1 MGFFGFGTSAP
12 AAPEE
17 NVIPEE
23 EQLLVAL
30 RTAYRDPNITT
41 TKAMHLVPRPPLLA
55 PRCLN
60 PFQTVCSCLPAGVAD
75 PACLHQDV
83 LARHPNWTVNLKR
96 VRKLLCKVVSP
107 PKGEQADD
115 ASSRR
120 TWTEEEVEDW
130 CIITA
135 STPAIAASAAVPQ
148 AASSKVPVS
157 ASSQARRRGRS

>member
-17 NVIPEE
+17 NFIPEE
-23 EQLLVAL
+23 EELLVAL

-41 TKAMHLVPRPPLLA
+41 TKAMHLVPPPPLALGGW
-55 PRCLN
+55 N
-60 PFQTVCSCLPAGVAD
+60 PFQTVCACLPAGVSD

-107 PKGEQADD
+107 PEGEGEQADD

-120 TWTEEEVEDW
+120 TWTEEEVGEW
-130 CIITA
+130 CIITS
-135 STPAIAASAAVPQ
+135 STPAIATPAAVPQ

-157 ASSQARRRGRS
+157 ASRRRGRS

>member
-23 EQLLVAL
+23 EELLVAL

-41 TKAMHLVPRPPLLA
+41 TKAMHL
-55 PRCLN
+55 
-60 PFQTVCSCLPAGVAD
+60 
-75 PACLHQDV
+75 DV

-107 PKGEQADD
+107 PEGEQADD

-120 TWTEEEVEDW
+120 TWTEVTFHGRNSCAYYYNRYCCVYALLPNW
-130 CIITA
+130 SFFSCLRKSNVMICNVYLMTRC
-135 STPAIAASAAVPQ
+135 
-148 AASSKVPVS
+148 SS
-157 ASSQARRRGRS
+157 RGYI